1 MKEYIFTVMK
11 IMYNVLHL
19 QVINSIIMFDLL
31 HGVSNNMG
39 CLFRHVYLQT
49 IFPKVDEETAVEVS
63 SLIVSDLVC
72 GGTPETR
79 DHTNNNKVSRK
90 FTVMRWG
97 CNNPVVKQC
106 NWNVDFSII
115 YAHSQNKKN
124 ARHIVVSEKFWEST
138 NINGAIKDT

>member
-31 HGVSNNMG
+31 HGVPNNMG

-63 SLIVSDLVC
+63 SLIVNDLDC

-90 FTVMRWG
+90 FTVMR
-97 CNNPVVKQC
+97 
-106 NWNVDFSII
+106 
-115 YAHSQNKKN
+115 
-124 ARHIVVSEKFWEST
+124 
-138 NINGAIKDT
+138 